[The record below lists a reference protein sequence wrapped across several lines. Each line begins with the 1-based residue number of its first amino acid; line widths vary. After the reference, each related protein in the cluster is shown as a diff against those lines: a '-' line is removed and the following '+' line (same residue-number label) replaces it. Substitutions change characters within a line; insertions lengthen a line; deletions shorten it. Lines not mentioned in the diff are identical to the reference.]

1 MKTTQEKIAIMQAF
15 VDGKT
20 IEVRGLRSSDTAWWP
35 LEKELSVVWSWGTHD
50 YRIKEDME
58 QKALELYAET
68 LGIPKHI
75 FLPLETTKHG
85 WRAVINA
92 VKRGEIT

>member
-1 MKTTQEKIAIMQAF
+1 MKTVQEKITIMQAF
-15 VDGKT
+15 VDGKQVECCQAT
-20 IEVRGLRSSDTAWWP
+20 IEKNWTRVFTP
-35 LEKELSVVWSWGTHD
+35 SWNWEVYD
-50 YRIKEDME
+50 YRIKENME

-85 WRAVINA
+85 WRAVIDA
-92 VKRGEIT
+92 VKRGDIT